1 MTREGGV
8 AGGGAR
14 NNRWLIYTK
23 CSWRG
28 ATVSS
33 AQLYVWFTIR
43 ALWVGRVTLDSSR
56 VLVFVL
62 VSRGIVVARG
72 WWSTCTSIS
81 ASSSSLAVIVI

>member
-28 ATVSS
+28 VTVSS

-43 ALWVGRVTLDSSR
+43 ALWVSSQGD
-56 VLVFVL
+56 VGQQSGVGLC
-62 VSRGIVVARG
+62 
-72 WWSTCTSIS
+72 TCE
-81 ASSSSLAVIVI
+81 